1 MLSSMLT
8 GIALCREI
16 FMNLCEWKEKQ
27 SQKISPQ
34 YTHFDRRVSLDKC
47 FGYITSPD
55 KVAHHGFYPF
65 IHYTIKS
72 RKIKDGKKD
81 EPKKRQ
87 IYYAAHIDGWIYRY
101 YAYLINEAYNQR
113 VKKDGIDS
121 VAVAYRTNLR
131 KSNIDFAKEAFQ
143 HIRSTTSCY
152 VMIGDFTDFF
162 DNLDH
167 MYLKSQLCDLLLVEK
182 LPADVYAI
190 YKSVTSFSYV
200 ELQDLLILNGLE
212 DTLEGRKEFN
222 ARSHERA
229 LSPEQF
235 RQNRNIVYTSP
246 HPKYGVPQGSP
257 ISAVLANVYMLT
269 ADKELQEYV
278 SSFGGF
284 YMRYSDDFIVIIPQ
298 SDIDFTS
305 HYKVIKNILDSV
317 PHLELKDSKT
327 KVFHFDNMSVKN
339 CTNDFINN
347 GANGKDI
354 IEFLGFAFDGKS
366 IRIRDKTISKYYN
379 RLYRKLRT
387 IVKDQGVTPNNHRI
401 SGKNLYQKYSY
412 KGSRHYLKRKAQ
424 KAGITLKQDE
434 MHGNFLDYVSR
445 SQKKFDGEPIH
456 TATKRHMQKIRKRLN
471 SIHK

>member
-1 MLSSMLT
+1 
-8 GIALCREI
+8 
-16 FMNLCEWKEKQ
+16 MNLCEWKEKQ
-27 SQKISPQ
+27 SQKVPPQ

-55 KVAHHGFYPF
+55 KIAHHGFYPF

-72 RKIKDGKKD
+72 RKVKDGKKD

-143 HIRSTTSCY
+143 HIQGTTSCY

-167 MYLKSQLCDLLLVEK
+167 IYLKKQLCDLLSVEK
-182 LPADVYAI
+182 LSDDVYAV
-190 YKSVTSFSYV
+190 YKNVTRFSYV
-200 ELQDLLILNGLE
+200 ELQDLLMLNGLE
-212 DTLEGRKEFN
+212 DTRKGRKEFN
-222 ARSHERA
+222 DRSHERA

-235 RQNRNIVYTSP
+235 RKNKNLVHPSP

-269 ADKELQEYV
+269 ADKKLQGYV
-278 SSFGGF
+278 SSLGGF
-284 YMRYSDDFIVIIPQ
+284 YMRYSDDFIVVIPHGSVDF
-298 SDIDFTS
+298 SDC
-305 HYKVIKNILDSV
+305 YKAIKDILDSI

-327 KVFHFDNMSVKN
+327 KIFYYNGSSIEN
-339 CTNDFINN
+339 CTSNFIA
-347 GANGKDI
+347 GGINGKNI
-354 IEFLGFAFDGKS
+354 IDFLGFSFDGQN

-387 IVKDQGVTPNNHRI
+387 IIKNNGVTPKNRRI
-401 SGKNLYQKYSY
+401 SGKNLYKKYSY
-412 KGSRHYLKRKAQ
+412 KGSLGYLKRRAKRT
-424 KAGITLKQDE
+424 GLPLKKSE
-434 MHGNFLDYVSR
+434 IHGNFLDYVAR
-445 SQKKFDGEPIH
+445 AQGQFAGEPID
-456 TATKRHMQKIRKRLN
+456 TVSKSHMQKIRKKL
-471 SIHK
+471 KGVPK

>member
-1 MLSSMLT
+1 
-8 GIALCREI
+8 
-16 FMNLCEWKEKQ
+16 MNLCEWKEKQ
-27 SQKISPQ
+27 SQKIPPQ
-34 YTHFDRRVSLDKC
+34 YTHFDRRVSLDRC

-55 KVAHHGFYPF
+55 KIAHHGFYPF

-72 RKIKDGKKD
+72 RKVKDGKKD

-143 HIRSTTSCY
+143 HIQGTTSCY

-167 MYLKSQLCDLLLVEK
+167 IYLKKQLCDLLSVEK
-182 LPADVYAI
+182 LPDDVYAV
-190 YKSVTSFSYV
+190 YKNVTRFSYV
-200 ELQDLLILNGLE
+200 ELQDLLMLNGFE
-212 DTLEGRKEFN
+212 DTRKGRKEFN
-222 ARSHERA
+222 DRSHERA

-235 RQNRNIVYTSP
+235 RQNKNLVYPSP

-257 ISAVLANVYMLT
+257 ISAVFANVYMLA
-269 ADKELQEYV
+269 ADRKLQEYV
-278 SSFGGF
+278 SSFNGF

-298 SDIDFTS
+298 SDIDFS
-305 HYKVIKNILDSV
+305 VHYKAIKNILDSV

-327 KVFHFDNMSVKN
+327 KVFYFDNMSVKN
-339 CTNDFINN
+339 CTNIFISN
-347 GANGKDI
+347 GANGKNI
-354 IEFLGFAFDGKS
+354 IEFLGFSFDGKH
-366 IRIRDKTISKYYN
+366 ICIRDKTISKYYN

-412 KGSRHYLKRKAQ
+412 KGSRYYLKRKA
-424 KAGITLKQDE
+424 KRERIPLTKDE
-434 MHGNFLDYVSR
+434 MRGNFLDYVFR
-445 SQKKFDGEPIH
+445 SQKKFDGEPIN
-456 TATKRHMQKIRKRLN
+456 TATKRHMQKIRKRLKG
-471 SIHK
+471 IHK